1 MTYDPAA
8 LFEALAQ
15 RGIEYVLI
23 GGWAVNAHGYRR
35 FTGDIDICP
44 SPDADNLA
52 RLAGLVRELGGR
64 QLGLDEFAHEELP
77 GDPTDPDSLAEGGN
91 FRLSTQLGT
100 LDLMQWV
107 PGVDADH
114 AYAELARDAVE
125 ADLDGA
131 VVRVCSLDRLLDMK
145 RAAGRP
151 QDLQDLAALEP

>member
-8 LFEALAQ
+8 LFAALAE

-35 FTGDIDICP
+35 FTGDVDICP
-44 SPDADNLA
+44 APDASNLT
-52 RLAGLVRELGGR
+52 RLVGLVRDLGGR
-64 QLGLDEFAHEELP
+64 QLGLDEFDQEELP

-91 FRLSTQLGT
+91 FRLSTELGT

-107 PGVDADH
+107 PGIDAEH

-151 QDLQDLAALEP
+151 QDLQDLAMLEP